1 MHTVSLHITA
11 ASMNP
16 NDYYLDI
23 KRGPAPHFYPHREAV
38 NATKKLSAPW
48 NCSSSVLV
56 ACEFYYITFRNPIIR
71 ADFTGAD
78 STPSE
83 SLRVF

>member
-38 NATKKLSAPW
+38 NATKKLSAPHPGT
-48 NCSSSVLV
+48 VLLL
-56 ACEFYYITFRNPIIR
+56 C
-71 ADFTGAD
+71 
-78 STPSE
+78 
-83 SLRVF
+83 